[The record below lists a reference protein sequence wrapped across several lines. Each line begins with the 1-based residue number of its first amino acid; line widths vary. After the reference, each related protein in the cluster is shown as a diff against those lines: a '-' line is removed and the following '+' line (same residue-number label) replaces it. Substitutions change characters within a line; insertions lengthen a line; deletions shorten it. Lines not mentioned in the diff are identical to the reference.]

1 MKPAFPNLIGGGLLA
16 AVFASLCCIAP
27 LLAVVGGATG
37 ALSTFS
43 WVEPLRPYLIGV
55 TVALLA
61 GAWYQRLR
69 KPKAD
74 VDCACDEEE
83 KPVFWKTKAFL
94 LVVTVLAVIFLAF
107 PYYADAFYEKP
118 AYAET
123 SQETVKQ
130 TLHLQIKGMTCTG
143 CEAHVNQ
150 EVGKLPG
157 IMGVST
163 SYEQESATV
172 TYDSTQVQ
180 PSTILEAARKTGY
193 VVKLEED

>member
-1 MKPAFPNLIGGGLLA
+1 MKYTFQNLIGGGLLA

-69 KPKAD
+69 NRKSD

-123 SQETVKQ
+123 IQETVKQ

-150 EVGKLPG
+150 EVGKLSG
-157 IMGVST
+157 IMGVTT

-180 PSTILEAARKTGY
+180 PAIILEAARKTGY
-193 VVKLEED
+193 VVTLEYE